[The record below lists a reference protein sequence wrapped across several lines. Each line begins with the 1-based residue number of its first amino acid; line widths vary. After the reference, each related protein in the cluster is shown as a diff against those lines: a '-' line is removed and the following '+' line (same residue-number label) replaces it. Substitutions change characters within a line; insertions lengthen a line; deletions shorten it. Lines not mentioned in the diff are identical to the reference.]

1 MQCRMDNTGGMR
13 RERERQI
20 KETNEEKGRVGGDQA
35 KQNKTKQDKSK
46 PRKIGKRNSK
56 ENTDIPFIQLYE
68 EGILETQTGDSD
80 FNFNNQTRKKK
91 KIFRHFPKNT
101 EKYQKSKIKTKI
113 KTKTKIKNK
122 K

>member
-1 MQCRMDNTGGMR
+1 MKR
-13 RERERQI
+13 REEWEGI
-20 KETNEEKGRVGGDQA
+20 
-35 KQNKTKQDKSK
+35 KQNKTKQNETKRNETKQDKSK

-91 KIFRHFPKNT
+91 KNI
-101 EKYQKSKIKTKI
+101 
-113 KTKTKIKNK
+113 
-122 K
+122 

>member
-20 KETNEEKGRVGGDQA
+20 KETNEGKGRVGGDQT
-35 KQNKTKQDKSK
+35 KQNETKRNETKQDKSR
-46 PRKIGKRNSK
+46 PRKIGERNSK

-68 EGILETQTGDSD
+68 EGNLETQTGDSD

-91 KIFRHFPKNT
+91 NI
-101 EKYQKSKIKTKI
+101 
-113 KTKTKIKNK
+113 
-122 K
+122 